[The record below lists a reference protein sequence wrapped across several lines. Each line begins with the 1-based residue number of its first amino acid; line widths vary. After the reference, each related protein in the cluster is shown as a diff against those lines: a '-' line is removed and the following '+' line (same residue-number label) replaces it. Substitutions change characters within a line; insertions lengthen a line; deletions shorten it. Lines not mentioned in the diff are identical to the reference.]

1 MLKLYCILLV
11 YTHHSYHITTA
22 LNHQTKFL
30 LNLSKFRKRRFY
42 VNNKKKKKK
51 KTKNNNNKINHAS
64 MLELKKHLQINKTKI

>member
-30 LNLSKFRKRRFY
+30 LNLCQFRKRRFNL
-42 VNNKKKKKK
+42 NNKKKEKENEKQQQQ
-51 KTKNNNNKINHAS
+51 NKS
-64 MLELKKHLQINKTKI
+64 C